1 MTLYQCNCG
10 ATKELNKTTICVV
23 NGKVQVKEALCNC
36 GEYMQSTKE
45 FSGYPT
51 IIRPDSD
58 TNHTKNLHNNK

>member
-1 MTLYQCNCG
+1 MTTYQCKCG
-10 ATKELNKTTICVV
+10 ATKELTKTTLCII
-23 NGKVQVKEALCNC
+23 NGKAQVKEALCSC

-58 TNHTKNLHNNK
+58 TNHMKSIRD